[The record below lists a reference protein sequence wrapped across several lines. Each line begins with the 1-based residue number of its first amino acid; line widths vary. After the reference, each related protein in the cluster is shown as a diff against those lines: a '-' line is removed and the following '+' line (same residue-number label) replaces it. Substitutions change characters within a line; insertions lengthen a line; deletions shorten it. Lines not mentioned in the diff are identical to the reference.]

1 MKDEELFFL
10 YSEYLEY
17 SRLFLWHQASEFSI
31 FKDSKS
37 KNKKEAEQYRYL
49 SNYYWEKAV
58 AKARSMMIPK

>member
-17 SRLFLWHQASEFSI
+17 SRLHLWFQESKFSI
-31 FKDSKS
+31 FQDKKS
-37 KNKKEAEQYRYL
+37 KKEAEQYRYL